1 MLYVGTG
8 VLDVDCWGVWGEA
21 LMVVW
26 VGVCWGRGLR
36 VPYGVYLWG
45 GEWGAVAMKWD
56 GWGEGFKAGGV
67 EWGLGRGHRWLS
79 SDRLW
84 RD

>member
-1 MLYVGTG
+1 VGDYRVRCVWG
-8 VLDVDCWGVWGEA
+8 RVCCDVDCWGVWGEA

-67 EWGLGRGHRWLS
+67 EWGWAGGMGG
-79 SDRLW
+79 
-84 RD
+84 